1 MSENRLIE
9 IENRLA
15 FQEDHIQALN
25 QSMLVMQKQ
34 IDRLETLCQM
44 LKSRLGEMEK
54 LVPVDSVLEQKPPH
68 Y

>member
-9 IENRLA
+9 IESRLA

-25 QSMLVMQKQ
+25 QAMLVMQKQ
-34 IDRLETLCQM
+34 IDGLETLCQM

-54 LVPVDSVLEQKPPH
+54 LVPIESMPEQKPPH